1 VEAGRLHA
9 DEPRGRRRPLA
20 RDRDPARPTPEIARA
35 ASEPFRAYYNA
46 IATARTTLGDYLRAT
61 NEHHVFIFGAGTVD
75 AEERAAAAAAEQA
88 EEQAQFDPDTK
99 TSP

>member
-1 VEAGRLHA
+1 
-9 DEPRGRRRPLA
+9 
-20 RDRDPARPTPEIARA
+20 
-35 ASEPFRAYYNA
+35 
-46 IATARTTLGDYLRAT
+46 LGDYLRAT